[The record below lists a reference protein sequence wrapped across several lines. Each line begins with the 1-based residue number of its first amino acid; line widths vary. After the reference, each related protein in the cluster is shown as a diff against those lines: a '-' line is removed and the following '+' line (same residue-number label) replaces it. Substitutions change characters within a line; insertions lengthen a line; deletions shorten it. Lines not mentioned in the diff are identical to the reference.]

1 MITRQLLSLAA
12 GAWRLIAGNVVLGLA
27 ITATY
32 AVQGFAVA
40 SILTDVFAGEGLA
53 DILPATG
60 VVAGLQVVRA
70 LLVWRRE
77 VSGAVIAGA
86 VKARVRERLYRRLL
100 ELGPGYTIG
109 TRTGQAQSTIV
120 DAVEALE
127 KYYSRFLPQFAVTV
141 IGAAVLAGYVMSV
154 DPVVGAVVAGGAL
167 LVLVSLIGSRYVM
180 RGPMERWFT
189 DYKSLYA
196 ESLDAVQGMTT
207 LKAFNAHERRRQ
219 DLHDEGAEFARS
231 SIGLL
236 VASSVPYGL
245 VGVAASTGIALSV
258 GIGAMRLAGGH
269 LEVAELF
276 ILLLF
281 ARECFRP
288 LTDLQHAFHGAY
300 SAPGAAQGVFS
311 LLDAAPVLRPTSA
324 SPPAMSPAP
333 ASIAFRDV
341 TFRYRPDGAAALD
354 GLSFEVTPGETVA
367 LVGRSGAGKTTI
379 VSLLLRFF
387 DADEGTVTVGGT
399 DVRAMTVEDL
409 RRQIAVVAQDTFLF
423 HATVAENLRL
433 ARPDATQD
441 DLERAARDAHAH
453 QFIAALP
460 AGYDTVIGERGL
472 KLSGGER
479 QRLSIARALLKDAPI
494 LVLDE
499 ATSSVDAAS
508 EATIQEALERLTAG
522 RTTLVIAHR
531 LSTVRHADRVIVLD
545 KGRPIESGI
554 PGELVE
560 QEGAYARL
568 VAAQGGRS

>member
-40 SILTDVFAGEGLA
+40 SILTDVFAGEALA

-60 VVAGLQVVRA
+60 IVAGLQAVRA

-141 IGAAVLAGYVMSV
+141 IGAAVLAGYVVSV
-154 DPVVGAVVAGGAL
+154 DPVVGAVVAGGAV
-167 LVLVSLIGSRYVM
+167 LVFVSLIGSRYVM

-311 LLDAAPVLRPTSA
+311 LLDAAPVLRSTSTPTSPVPA
-324 SPPAMSPAP
+324 SPGPAW
-333 ASIAFRDV
+333 ITFRDV

-387 DADEGTVTVGGT
+387 DADEGTVSVGGI

-433 ARPDATQD
+433 ARPDATRE
-441 DLERAARDAHAH
+441 DLERAARMPTPTGSSPPSPTATTRSSA
-453 QFIAALP
+453 
-460 AGYDTVIGERGL
+460 
-472 KLSGGER
+472 SGG
-479 QRLSIARALLKDAPI
+479 
-494 LVLDE
+494 
-499 ATSSVDAAS
+499 SSCPAAS
-508 EATIQEALERLTAG
+508 ANGCRSPAPCS
-522 RTTLVIAHR
+522 RTHPSSS
-531 LSTVRHADRVIVLD
+531 ST
-545 KGRPIESGI
+545 RPRRASTRPARRPSRKRSSG
-554 PGELVE
+554 
-560 QEGAYARL
+560 
-568 VAAQGGRS
+568 